1 MPITASIPIE
11 YNGEQY
17 PYYGVNLAISPKW
30 DSNDVGGTVA
40 LRLTPY
46 RILPDGTIERLDD
59 LPKAVVYLDVFVE
72 INAGDT
78 ELGTAVNTIMGS
90 IQQFIIDKGL

>member
-30 DSNDVGGTVA
+30 DPTEVGGTVA
-40 LRLTPY
+40 MRLTPY
-46 RILPDGTIERLDD
+46 RILPDGTIEKLDD
-59 LPKAVVYLDVFVE
+59 LAKAVVYLDVFTE

-78 ELGTAVNTIMGS
+78 QLGMAVNLIMGS
-90 IQQFIIDKGL
+90 IQQFILDKGL

>member
-1 MPITASIPIE
+1 MPIQASIPIE

-30 DSNDVGGTVA
+30 DSTDVGGTVA
-40 LRLTPY
+40 MRLTPY
-46 RILPDGTIERLDD
+46 RILQDGTIEKLDEQS
-59 LPKAVVYLDVFVE
+59 KAVVYLDVFLE
-72 INAGDT
+72 IAAGDT
-78 ELGTAVNTIMGS
+78 QLESAVTSIMGA